1 MNALKKSKTQ
11 LTQIIMSTLAIIM
24 SIVLVI
30 AVLLTV
36 VYVMSLKTREDEL
49 HKAEE
54 ALQEDRRNL
63 DAEMTKF
70 KSDQET
76 AWLKLSA
83 KEHDLAEQKKEVERI
98 TENMYEMDRKVT
110 EKYKFADNTSPF
122 ALSMVVLDSEPDSH
136 KAKKYIRKRLASLVG
151 YDVLRRITVEEEPI
165 DGGKRYTAIGIV
177 MPLRGTHGDPVG
189 EPGTPGITGPKGYP
203 GDAGVVIENPKL
215 Q

>member
-1 MNALKKSKTQ
+1 
-11 LTQIIMSTLAIIM
+11 MSTLSIIM
-24 SIVLVI
+24 SIVLII

-165 DGGKRYTAIGIV
+165 DGGKRYTAIGMV
-177 MPLRGTHGDPVG
+177 MPLMGTHGDPVG
-189 EPGTPGITGPKGYP
+189 EPGAPGITGAKGYP
-203 GDAGVVIENPKL
+203 GPAGV
-215 Q
+215 

>member
-1 MNALKKSKTQ
+1 
-11 LTQIIMSTLAIIM
+11 MSTLSIIM

-54 ALQEDRRNL
+54 TLQEDRRNL
-63 DAEMTKF
+63 DAEMQKF
-70 KSDQET
+70 KTDQET

-83 KEHDLAEQKKEVERI
+83 KEHDLAEQKKVVDRI
-98 TENMYEMDRKVT
+98 TEDMHEMDRKVT

-151 YDVLRRITVEEEPI
+151 YEVLRRITVEEEPI
-165 DGGKRYTAIGIV
+165 DGGKRYTAIGMV
-177 MPLRGTHGDPVG
+177 MPLMGAHGDPVG
-189 EPGTPGITGPKGYP
+189 EPGTLGITGPEGCP
-203 GDAGVVIENPKL
+203 GPAGVKIE
-215 Q
+215 